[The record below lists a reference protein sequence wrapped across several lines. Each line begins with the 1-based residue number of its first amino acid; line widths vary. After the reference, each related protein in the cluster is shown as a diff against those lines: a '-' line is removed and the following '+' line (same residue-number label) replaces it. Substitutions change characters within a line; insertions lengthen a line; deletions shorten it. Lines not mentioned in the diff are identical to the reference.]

1 MIDLSEFEFVLGFCI
16 GLMACMAMFVIFI
29 VPFTQDKAIQST
41 LEAQKDCLIK
51 EYYFGNDYH
60 RDFCDKIGVKP

>member
-1 MIDLSEFEFVLGFCI
+1 
-16 GLMACMAMFVIFI
+16 MAMFVIFI